1 MQEFNPEAQSQD
13 KAILNHIKDLVAEE
27 QRLLSNED
35 TASRERLQKI
45 QVELDQYWD
54 LLRQRR
60 ALRDAGQSPDKAQM
74 RDPNIVENY
83 EN

>member
-1 MQEFNPEAQSQD
+1 MQEFNSEAQSQD
-13 KAILNHIKDLVAEE
+13 KSILNHIKDLVAEE
-27 QRLLSNED
+27 QQLLSDENKI
-35 TASRERLQKI
+35 SHERLENI

-60 ALRDAGQSPDKAQM
+60 ALRDAGNSPDNARL

>member
-35 TASRERLQKI
+35 TASHERLQKI

>member
-1 MQEFNPEAQSQD
+1 MQEFTREAQDQD
-13 KAILNHIKDLVAEE
+13 RPVLEHIRELVAEE
-27 QRLLSNED
+27 QRLLSDED
-35 TASRERLQKI
+35 RADKERLRKI

-60 ALRDAGQSPDKAQM
+60 ALRDVGENPDAAKL
-74 RDPNIVENY
+74 RDADTVERY

>member
-1 MQEFNPEAQSQD
+1 MQQFTEEAQGQD
-13 KAILNHIKDLVAEE
+13 KPVLEHIRDLVEEE
-27 QRLLSNED
+27 QRLLSDED
-35 TASRERLQKI
+35 LADHNRLSQI

-60 ALRDAGQSPDKAQM
+60 ALRDAGENPDAARL
-74 RDPNIVENY
+74 RDADTVENY